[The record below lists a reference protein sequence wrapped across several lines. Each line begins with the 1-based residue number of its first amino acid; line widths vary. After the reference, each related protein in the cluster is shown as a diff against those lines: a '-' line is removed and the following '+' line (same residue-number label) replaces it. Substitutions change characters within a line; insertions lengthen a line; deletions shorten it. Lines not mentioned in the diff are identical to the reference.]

1 MVVSGDAGDAEKL
14 TRLEARD
21 SLGEREKMVKNRDW
35 IFKNGEPW
43 WFNCQT
49 HACTMENGHLT
60 VKMSPMTNGNR
71 WPLQMRQSSTRSRR
85 MRDRAAG
92 GTELG
97 TTGAAGGV
105 GKTIGTIDK

>member
-1 MVVSGDAGDAEKL
+1 MVNHGGL
-14 TRLEARD
+14 T
-21 SLGEREKMVKNRDW
+21 VKRMQFSNA
-35 IFKNGEPW
+35 F
-43 WFNCQT
+43 
-49 HACTMENGHLT
+49 TMENGHLT

-97 TTGAAGGV
+97 TTGAAGGL
-105 GKTIGTIDK
+105 GKPLVRLTNRHS